1 MSDYKMNY
9 LPDDDER
16 LYQMTLEEEEQY
28 MEEYEEWL
36 DNIRKEE
43 RKKEIEEYESTN

>member
-1 MSDYKMNY
+1 MSDHKMHC

>member
-1 MSDYKMNY
+1 MSDTKMDY

-16 LYQMTLEEEEQY
+16 QYQMSLEEEEQY

-36 DNIRKEE
+36 DNLKKEE
-43 RKKEIEEYESTN
+43 RRKEIEEYDSAM